1 MKKLTRLIIAEIFMF
16 FLLAAVVVTGQSA
29 LTLGPTGEQIR
40 EHLDDAQKTVDKF
53 KANEKTASE
62 SLIRILQSK
71 ADIMAYLLREEEGSL
86 TKKALSE
93 YAEILGADA
102 IHVVSTQNGQIHISS
117 KGSTGVLPEIRGTG
131 AEIDDESM
139 VAVEL
144 NIDEE
149 TELFNDS
156 MSWEDAIVNT
166 IVGRNGYVFVANKED
181 NRVVAHPDGDL
192 VGTKAKFT
200 AGDPQD
206 YTNSF
211 GLVEVGEDV
220 LCASLIEI
228 KNEDYY
234 DEYVICG
241 IPVTEIFQEAF
252 WNILIFLLVFLVI
265 TVLRI
270 CYLIFSFGQNAGR
283 TADPLFGRKLVLY
296 SLLGMGI
303 VFFITIFLTR
313 LNMVS
318 DYSVSCRSRA
328 LNAVNTM
335 DEYEEDIA
343 RLQELYN
350 KEYLIK
356 CRMAADILSRHK
368 ELNTR
373 EDLQRMAEILN
384 VEEIYVF
391 DRNGKVA
398 VTNSPYD
405 HFELSRDK
413 NSQSYDFRPLL
424 EGVEYVIQ
432 EPRENDVSGEWMQYI
447 GVSVRDENDLANG
460 FVQIA
465 IAPKEFQ
472 KIVKSINLSARL
484 NEISIV
490 NSGFAFAADGDSG
503 EILYA
508 PKKRY
513 VGKNA
518 AELGILPSQLQDGY
532 NGYITINDDP
542 YFASVEE
549 NDNGLLVFVVI
560 PKRDMRSEQWK
571 AAVVTALMTLIC
583 MLLLIR
589 IAVSEDGK
597 RQQKSVAEKSGT
609 GTDSAVDLDDG
620 AATGASVSK
629 VTDRITAGLKVFQD
643 QWLADKS
650 SKSEERWGRVF
661 LSWQD
666 RSPEEKV
673 LSLIKLILFCISLG
687 VAWVYFFGGA
697 VLHADSILLYII
709 EGDWE
714 KGINIFAATACI
726 MILCVIFIVVEII
739 EHILYTIVL
748 MSDTKTET
756 VCHLLR
762 SLVRYGAVIIG
773 LYYCLAQFGVNT
785 RTLAASAGIL
795 SVVIGFGAQELVK
808 DIIAGLFIIFEDQFA
823 VGDLIMVDGWLG
835 YVTEIGIRATKVSFY
850 DDVKSFN
857 NSDIRGIENYSVK
870 DIVVANREIGI
881 GYDEDLQRVYKV
893 FERELPLMK
902 DRIIGAEDKP
912 RLFGIV
918 RLEDSAVI
926 LRFELPCKA
935 DMRLKAEAA
944 FYRELLLMFERN
956 GIEVPYPHISLTN
969 EEAAVK
975 SPDA

>member
-16 FLLAAVVVTGQSA
+16 FLLATVVVTGQSA

-265 TVLRI
+265 TVLFI
-270 CYLIFSFGQNAGR
+270 CYIIFSFGQNAGR

-350 KEYLIK
+350 
-356 CRMAADILSRHK
+356 S
-368 ELNTR
+368 N
-373 EDLQRMAEILN
+373 
-384 VEEIYVF
+384 F
-391 DRNGKVA
+391 
-398 VTNSPYD
+398 P
-405 HFELSRDK
+405 
-413 NSQSYDFRPLL
+413 
-424 EGVEYVIQ
+424 
-432 EPRENDVSGEWMQYI
+432 
-447 GVSVRDENDLANG
+447 
-460 FVQIA
+460 
-465 IAPKEFQ
+465 
-472 KIVKSINLSARL
+472 
-484 NEISIV
+484 
-490 NSGFAFAADGDSG
+490 
-503 EILYA
+503 
-508 PKKRY
+508 
-513 VGKNA
+513 
-518 AELGILPSQLQDGY
+518 
-532 NGYITINDDP
+532 
-542 YFASVEE
+542 
-549 NDNGLLVFVVI
+549 
-560 PKRDMRSEQWK
+560 
-571 AAVVTALMTLIC
+571 
-583 MLLLIR
+583 
-589 IAVSEDGK
+589 
-597 RQQKSVAEKSGT
+597 
-609 GTDSAVDLDDG
+609 
-620 AATGASVSK
+620 
-629 VTDRITAGLKVFQD
+629 
-643 QWLADKS
+643 
-650 SKSEERWGRVF
+650 
-661 LSWQD
+661 
-666 RSPEEKV
+666 
-673 LSLIKLILFCISLG
+673 
-687 VAWVYFFGGA
+687 
-697 VLHADSILLYII
+697 
-709 EGDWE
+709 
-714 KGINIFAATACI
+714 
-726 MILCVIFIVVEII
+726 
-739 EHILYTIVL
+739 
-748 MSDTKTET
+748 
-756 VCHLLR
+756 
-762 SLVRYGAVIIG
+762 
-773 LYYCLAQFGVNT
+773 
-785 RTLAASAGIL
+785 
-795 SVVIGFGAQELVK
+795 
-808 DIIAGLFIIFEDQFA
+808 
-823 VGDLIMVDGWLG
+823 
-835 YVTEIGIRATKVSFY
+835 
-850 DDVKSFN
+850 
-857 NSDIRGIENYSVK
+857 
-870 DIVVANREIGI
+870 
-881 GYDEDLQRVYKV
+881 
-893 FERELPLMK
+893 
-902 DRIIGAEDKP
+902 
-912 RLFGIV
+912 
-918 RLEDSAVI
+918 
-926 LRFELPCKA
+926 
-935 DMRLKAEAA
+935 
-944 FYRELLLMFERN
+944 
-956 GIEVPYPHISLTN
+956 
-969 EEAAVK
+969 
-975 SPDA
+975 